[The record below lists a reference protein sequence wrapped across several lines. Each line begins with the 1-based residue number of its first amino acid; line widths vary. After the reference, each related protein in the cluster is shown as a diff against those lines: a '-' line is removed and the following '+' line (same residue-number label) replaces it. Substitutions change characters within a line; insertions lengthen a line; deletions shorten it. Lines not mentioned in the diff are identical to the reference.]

1 MFQTFRPQRPSSLR
15 REVRGFTLIE
25 LMIVVA
31 IIAILAAIA
40 LPAYQDYVAKTQS
53 TAGLTDIRGGVVVFE
68 ERIQNI
74 EGVAAAGGPTGPND
88 IGLANSTPRCT
99 AITAGGNW
107 GDPSGQFI
115 RCSLAGSPSIFGQTI
130 TLTRNALGQWPCTT
144 TLASQNH
151 RPNGCTPGG
160 GGGG

>member
-1 MFQTFRPQRPSSLR
+1 MFQTEHPQHRTAPSAR
-15 REVRGFTLIE
+15 AGGFTLIE
-25 LMIVVA
+25 LMIVIA

-40 LPAYQDYVAKTQS
+40 LPAYQDYVAKSQS

-74 EGVAAAGGPTGPND
+74 EGVAAAGGPAGPND

-107 GDPSGQFI
+107 GDASGQFI
-115 RCSLAGSPSIFGQTI
+115 RCTLAGSPSIFGQTI
-130 TLTRNALGQWPCTT
+130 TLTRTLQGQWPCST
-144 TLASQNH
+144 TLANQNH
-151 RPNGCTPGG
+151 RPNGCTAGG
-160 GGGG
+160 GGG